1 MFKTV
6 DLGTSHVGPVSVSVA
21 CGECL
26 AIQGASGS
34 GKSLLFRAIADLD
47 PNQGEVYLNGQS
59 RAEIPAFEWRR
70 KVSFVP
76 AETGWWADRVRE
88 HFDDADGLEDLLA
101 SVDLADALDWE
112 VNRLS
117 TGERHRLG
125 IVRALQRRPSVL
137 LLDEPTASLDA
148 EMTAAVERLIRQQ
161 LARDVCVLLVTH
173 DPDQASRLADRSM
186 KMTSGRLQSDKGA
199 SP

>member
-1 MFKTV
+1 MFKSV
-6 DLGTSHVGPVSVSVA
+6 DLSTSHVGPVTLSVA
-21 CGECL
+21 RGECV
-26 AIQGASGS
+26 AILGASGS

-47 PNQGEVYLNGQS
+47 PNQGDVSLNGQS
-59 RAEIPAFEWRR
+59 REDMQAYEWRR

-76 AETGWWADRVRE
+76 AETGWWADRVRD
-88 HFDDADGLEDLLA
+88 HFDTGSDIEDLLET
-101 SVDLADALDWE
+101 VDLKDALDWE

-125 IVRALQRRPSVL
+125 IVRALQTGPAVL

-148 EMTAAVERLIRQQ
+148 GMTGVVEGLIRQQ
-161 LARDVCVLLVTH
+161 LAKDVCVLMVTH
-173 DPDQASRLADRSM
+173 DPEQAKRIADWSVAM
-186 KMTSGRLQSDKGA
+186 IAGRLSSETDG